1 MDEGNRMEEMDW
13 WMNEMVRRNEYK
25 KWIERMNE
33 WVE

>member
-1 MDEGNRMEEMDW
+1 MEEMDG
-13 WMNEMVRRNEYK
+13 WMNEMVRRNKYK